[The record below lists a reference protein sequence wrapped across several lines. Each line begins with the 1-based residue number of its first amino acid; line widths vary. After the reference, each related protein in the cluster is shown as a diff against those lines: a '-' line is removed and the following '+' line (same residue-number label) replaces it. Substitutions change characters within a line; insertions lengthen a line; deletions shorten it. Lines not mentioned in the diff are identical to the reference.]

1 MKSVCGITPCSTGS
15 THTIGRDGS
24 LQNGTM
30 RTYRVPQGLNV
41 SIEGDRHSLDKVARY
56 LDAHARRCSED
67 ALADWA
73 IRYVSGPAPAVANFA
88 ADRELQAFGDVFQV
102 ASADD
107 GTARIT
113 HPDTSAQIWRLRL
126 RTVDIV
132 APPRSRSYGVV
143 QSMYAAVRQI
153 QLLAASEMEM
163 AVLHAAAVA
172 VEQGVL
178 LLCGP
183 KGAGK
188 TTLALA
194 FMGRGAAYM
203 SSDRTILWRTQD
215 GARAAGWMGTFR
227 IARDGIGLVLD
238 EYRAGALMRYM
249 NGRHAPDYWFG
260 GKFRFPP
267 HDLLRLCAWPSQQL
281 GVPRFL
287 VELDPAESGAVNVVP
302 MSHEQLRAAW
312 HQNVVAGVPLL
323 STGAAA
329 AMDVPP
335 SLRGLRVRGR
345 AAPHVMAD
353 RVMQFLPAIQGGTT
367 P

>member
-1 MKSVCGITPCSTGS
+1 MRNGI
-15 THTIGRDGS
+15 
-24 LQNGTM
+24 M
-30 RTYRVPQGLNV
+30 RTYRVPQGVNV
-41 SIEGDRHSLDKVARY
+41 SIEAEPRSLDEVARY
-56 LDAHARRCSED
+56 LDAHARRCPDD
-67 ALADWA
+67 APADWA
-73 IRYVSGPAPAVANFA
+73 IRCVSEPAAPVADFA
-88 ADRELQAFGDVFQV
+88 ADRELQAFGDVFHV
-102 ASADD
+102 ARADD
-107 GTARIT
+107 DAARIM
-113 HPDTSAQIWRLRL
+113 HPDTPSQIWRLRL

-132 APPRSRSYGVV
+132 VPPRSRSYDVV

-153 QLLAASEMEM
+153 QLLAASETEM

-194 FMGRGAAYM
+194 LMARGAVYM
-203 SSDRTILWRTQD
+203 SSDRTILWKTQD
-215 GARAAGWMGTFR
+215 GTRAAGWIGTFR
-227 IARDGIGLVLD
+227 ISPDGLGLVLD
-238 EYRAGALMRYM
+238 EHRASVLMRYM
-249 NGRHAPDYWFG
+249 NARHAPYYWFD

-267 HDLLRLCAWPSQQL
+267 HDLLRLCAWSSQQR
-281 GVPRFL
+281 GVPRLL
-287 VELDPAESGAVNVVP
+287 VELDPAKSGAIDVVP
-302 MSHEQLRAAW
+302 LSHEHLYATW
-312 HQNVVAGVPLL
+312 HENVVAGRAVL

-329 AMDVPP
+329 AMGVPP

-353 RVMQFLPAIQGGTT
+353 RIVQSFTAAHGSTT